1 MTFNPFD
8 SDQKKIHPSGE
19 EENYLDTTSIPQQ
32 DSLSDSNHNNHSDT
46 RINIDTINE
55 SGIEM
60 KTSKVDNKEEKTSI
74 HNFSE
79 NLYEED
85 YDIYISKKEI
95 VETDSEKIPCCT
107 KSYWLSICSY
117 FTPQAALVGLVYFV
131 RMLIP
136 TKETFQRLWYNLT
149 RVYYPGEPFRLY
161 WDVLLFI
168 VLIYNVTAIPI
179 RLAFV
184 EEHKTMDIL
193 DTIVDSYFW
202 CDILINFRTAY
213 FHHGKPVIDSK
224 KIALH
229 YAKTGLTLD
238 LITTINFDR
247 IAAWIIAQRG
257 SEEEMSNLPNLLRF
271 IRVIRLVKLFRFVR
285 LFRLVASWEDD
296 ADAQL
301 ARFVK
306 FLKLF
311 MSMIFMSHMLGCI
324 FMYIAVI
331 ARETNNGWYSGSWI
345 VYIGEQDS
353 PTIRRYLLS
362 LYWATTTLTS
372 VGYGD
377 ITPKTNTEL
386 AWTVITEFIG
396 SCIFAY
402 IVGNISSLLSSS
414 DAANIKYREKV
425 KNVQE
430 YMDHKY
436 VPQELKDRIRKFYSY
451 SWKRTA
457 VYDEATILQDL
468 PFYLR
473 QELSMFLAEEMV
485 ASVPFLQSLGDE
497 VVAML
502 VTRLRP
508 LHLAPGEI
516 IMKRGQIG
524 LDMYFLQEGE
534 LIVEANGKEL
544 CRLTDG
550 SYFGEAAIMSEKI
563 VKRTVTVVA
572 CDYSDLYSL
581 SRADFE
587 EIKTMYPELITEFKR
602 KDKLKQGIS
611 RRTLNG
617 KVMQKQGKPAGKAQL
632 NKDPSAGPIERRISN
647 TPVEDDE
654 HDDESLQAIMG
665 ILRGHGISRQSSDR
679 LTELL
684 SVSRKNSGI
693 NDSKAKEEIIGTA
706 NPLLRSEDS
715 LKSFGTKRHTQNYA
729 EKEIDSLKDMMV
741 EMQFML
747 KAIHLEQ
754 QNYRRD
760 NISSNGDSGLERRRS
775 IIMKGMVDTDRDL
788 HGN

>member
-1 MTFNPFD
+1 MPLKPFN
-8 SDQKKIHPSGE
+8 SDPNKIHPSPDDGINL
-19 EENYLDTTSIPQQ
+19 ENTSIPQENT
-32 DSLSDSNHNNHSDT
+32 LINSDNSDT
-46 RINIDTINE
+46 KIDIDTNND

-60 KTSKVDNKEEKTSI
+60 NGLVKKDNNI
-74 HNFSE
+74 HTFQE
-79 NLYEED
+79 QIYEDD
-85 YDIYISKKEI
+85 YDIYVSKKMS
-95 VETDSEKIPCCT
+95 DDKDEKIPCFT
-107 KSYWLSICSY
+107 SSFWTNILSYL
-117 FTPQAALVGLVYFV
+117 TPQAIFTFLILFLK
-131 RMLIP
+131 MLIP
-136 TKETFQRLWYNLT
+136 TKATFSNLWLNMT

-161 WDVLLFI
+161 WDVLLFV

-184 EEHKTMDIL
+184 EEHRTMDIL

-202 CDILINFRTAY
+202 CDIIINFRTAY
-213 FHHGKPVIDSK
+213 FYHGKPVTNSK

-229 YAKTGLTLD
+229 YMKTGLALD
-238 LITTINFDR
+238 LLTTINFDR
-247 IAAWIIAQRG
+247 IAAWIIAQKG

-331 ARETNNGWYSGSWI
+331 ARETNDGWYSESWI
-345 VYIGEQDS
+345 VVLNEHEA
-353 PTIRRYLLS
+353 PTLRRYLLS

-377 ITPKTNTEL
+377 VTPNTNVEL
-386 AWTVITEFIG
+386 VWTVITEFIG

-534 LIVEANGKEL
+534 LMVEANGKEL
-544 CRLTDG
+544 CTLTDG
-550 SYFGEAAIMSEKI
+550 SYFGEAAIISEKI

-572 CDYSDLYSL
+572 SDYSDLYSL
-581 SRADFE
+581 SRTDFE
-587 EIKTMYPELITEFKR
+587 EIKTMYPELISEFKR

-611 RRTLNG
+611 RKTLNG
-617 KVMQKQGKPAGKAQL
+617 KTMQNSKTVRSPG
-632 NKDPSAGPIERRISN
+632 NKDPSVGPVERRTSN
-647 TPVEDDE
+647 NQNGTSDE
-654 HDDESLQAIMG
+654 ENDEESLKAIMG
-665 ILRGHGISRQSSDR
+665 ILRGNGVSRQSSDR
-679 LTELL
+679 LTELFAT
-684 SVSRKNSGI
+684 SRKNSTMF
-693 NDSKAKEEIIGTA
+693 NNSSKEIIKHTE
-706 NPLLRSEDS
+706 NPLLRLEDMPSKNSSGLSNS
-715 LKSFGTKRHTQNYA
+715 LASDGL
-729 EKEIDSLKDMMV
+729 EKEIQGLKDIIV

-754 QNYRRD
+754 QHQKRKQRD
-760 NISSNGDSGLERRRS
+760 SEISDQPGRGRRRS
-775 IIMKGMVDTDRDL
+775 IVMRKNSDDDSHLSSG
-788 HGN
+788 